1 MRKVFIISLLGT
13 LLQSFSCFAQQE
25 DPEVVAPPK
34 PTIFETLTD
43 NTDKTK
49 GTVILTQDDRIKELV
64 LRKKE
69 KDIKN
74 KSFATTPGFRVQV
87 FSSNEQ
93 RTAKTQAYKIEE
105 AMKEKFPE
113 LSVYVSYFSPFWKV
127 RVGDCLSNAEAQN
140 LRDELKK
147 EFPEYQQ
154 ETYIVKDQVL
164 VPE

>member
-1 MRKVFIISLLGT
+1 MRKFFIISLVWT
-13 LLQSFSCFAQQE
+13 LFQSFSCFAQQE
-25 DPEVVAPPK
+25 EPEVIAPPK
-34 PTIFETLTD
+34 PSIFETLTD
-43 NTDKTK
+43 NADKSK
-49 GTVILTQDDRIKELV
+49 GTVILTQDDRIKDLV

-93 RTAKTQAYKIEE
+93 KTAKTQAYKIEE
-105 AMKEKFPE
+105 KIKEKFPE
-113 LSVYVSYFSPFWKV
+113 MAVYVSYFSPFWKV
-127 RVGDCLSNAEAQN
+127 RVGDCLSNVEAQD
-140 LRDELKK
+140 LRDDLKK